1 MPRPRDR
8 RAASKAF
15 WMARL
20 SDVDVL
26 RILRADIQEAGNQS
40 KWARRHGISRPHL
53 NRVLKRKRGFSPRIL
68 KALKLK
74 PIWQHSLSKKHIR
87 GLLQEAIDEAG
98 SQSEWCRRVRVDRT
112 WLNKLLN
119 GRVPIGLR
127 IVKLLK
133 IKTMYVQSD

>member
-1 MPRPRDR
+1 
-8 RAASKAF
+8 
-15 WMARL
+15 MARL

-26 RILRADIQEAGNQS
+26 RILRAAIQEAGDQS

-53 NRVLKRKRGFSPRIL
+53 NRVLKRKRGFSLRIL
-68 KALKLK
+68 RALKLK

-87 GLLQEAIDEAG
+87 RLLHEAIDEAG

-112 WLNKLLN
+112 WLNKVLK

-133 IKTMYVQSD
+133 IKTIYVQSD